1 MKSWRFWY
9 RPLNSKKV
17 DNHRTITQNRKAFHD
32 YNILERVEAGVVLTG
47 AEIKSIRAGRVNIA
61 GAYVKPDK
69 GELWLVNCHIA
80 QYQDA
85 AFNNHDPLRPRKL
98 LLHKE
103 QVKEWAAA
111 VSQKGAHHSPT
122 APLYQEPCGQG
133 GIGTGPG
140 KTTV

>member
-69 GELWLVNCHIA
+69 GELWLVNCHVA
-80 QYQDA
+80 QYQT
-85 AFNNHDPLRPRKL
+85 PP
-98 LLHKE
+98 
-103 QVKEWAAA
+103 
-111 VSQKGAHHSPT
+111 S
-122 APLYQEPCGQG
+122 
-133 GIGTGPG
+133 
-140 KTTV
+140 TTTTPSGRGNCCFIRSR